1 MAISV
6 VSQHGPNP
14 QSGVPD
20 RSVSLPVPDPREV
33 AATML
38 GGVGNLPLKRLQ
50 KRHDALTARYES
62 LAPDSQSRLYN
73 RERDDLLDEI
83 EEVEEQIRKAQE
95 QNPQPPPVEVWDLDD
110 PAARK
115 AALAKWGAPHLEGVP
130 DYEPDPP
137 PDTAAMASPSMMAH
151 MASGEPPRIGRASP
165 EGPVPD
171 YEPPPPMGDEERR
184 RALDE
189 IEKIRRD
196 NKDVLNPGSTMSSIW
211 DAIMNVVPDIDPKT
225 AIMVASAVAAALAV
239 GTGIGGPLAP
249 PILAGGALL
258 ASQ

>member
-14 QSGVPD
+14 QSGAPD

-33 AATML
+33 AAT
-38 GGVGNLPLKRLQ
+38 
-50 KRHDALTARYES
+50 
-62 LAPDSQSRLYN
+62 
-73 RERDDLLDEI
+73 
-83 EEVEEQIRKAQE
+83 
-95 QNPQPPPVEVWDLDD
+95 
-110 PAARK
+110 
-115 AALAKWGAPHLEGVP
+115 
-130 DYEPDPP
+130 
-137 PDTAAMASPSMMAH
+137 MMAH